1 MRFKFVDTLFS
12 RLFALAVGA
21 IVASHAIAFG
31 LFFMLYHDAARC
43 HPQPPVGGVV
53 IGVVTELLALAT
65 AAWLGA
71 RSIARPIQQL
81 AVAAVELGNDVN
93 RSALP
98 ESGPVEAQ
106 LAARAFNRMQ
116 SDLRQQLAARGHF
129 LAAVSHDLRTPLTR
143 IRLRVEQLAE
153 PDVRAQLHADATEM
167 AAMLDATLEYLRGE
181 AAVEAPAMLDVQ
193 ALVSSMTEDYQEQ
206 GHAIECAGVV
216 APILAQPIALRRA
229 LANLMENALRYG
241 GMTKVECAMHPS
253 GLSITI
259 HDQGP
264 GIPAAELTA
273 VMQPFYR
280 LESSRNKA
288 SGGVGLGLSI
298 ACEAIERQ
306 GGTLTLYNAPEGGLV
321 ATVLLRPN
329 KC

>member
-1 MRFKFVDTLFS
+1 MRFKFADTLFA
-12 RLFALAVGA
+12 RLFALAVGT
-21 IVASHAIAFG
+21 IVVSHVIAFG
-31 LFFMLYHDAARC
+31 LMYMLYRDASRC
-43 HPQPPVGGVV
+43 QPQPPVGGVL
-53 IGVVTELLALAT
+53 IAIATELLALAT
-65 AAWLGA
+65 VAWLGA

-106 LAARAFNRMQ
+106 MAARAFNRMQ
-116 SDLRQQLAARGHF
+116 AALRQQLANRDRF

-143 IRLRVEQLAE
+143 IRLRVEQLSEAK
-153 PDVRAQLHADATEM
+153 VRAKLHDDAAEM
-167 AAMLDATLEYLRGE
+167 AAMLDATLDYLRGE
-181 AAVEAPAMLDVQ
+181 AASEASAMLDVQ
-193 ALVSSMTEDYQEQ
+193 ALVGSMVDDYEEQ
-206 GHAIECAGVV
+206 GHAIGCSGAV

-241 GMTKVECAMHPS
+241 GQAQVECAEGPA
-253 GLSITI
+253 GLAIRI

-264 GIPAAELTA
+264 GIPAAELSA

-288 SGGVGLGLSI
+288 SGGAGLGLSI
-298 ACEAIERQ
+298 AREAIERQ
-306 GGTLTLYNAPEGGLV
+306 GGTLTLQNAPGGGLL
-321 ATVLLRPN
+321 ATVLLRPGLA
-329 KC
+329 